1 MLMPM
6 LYFLF
11 LLDVGEA
18 FPYVLKLVTNM
29 GTEGSLRYRSI
40 DANTNISSG
49 MCLLEE
55 INADP
60 IVRISEMKC

>member
-1 MLMPM
+1 MPM

-11 LLDVGEA
+11 LLDVAEA
-18 FPYVLKLVTNM
+18 FPYVSILATNM
-29 GTEGSLRYRSI
+29 GTEGRYRSI
-40 DANTNISSG
+40 DANTYIYISLG

-60 IVRISEMKC
+60 IVHISEMTC

>member
-1 MLMPM
+1 MPM

-29 GTEGSLRYRSI
+29 GTEGRYRSI
-40 DANTNISSG
+40 DANKSISLG

-60 IVRISEMKC
+60 IVRIPEMKC